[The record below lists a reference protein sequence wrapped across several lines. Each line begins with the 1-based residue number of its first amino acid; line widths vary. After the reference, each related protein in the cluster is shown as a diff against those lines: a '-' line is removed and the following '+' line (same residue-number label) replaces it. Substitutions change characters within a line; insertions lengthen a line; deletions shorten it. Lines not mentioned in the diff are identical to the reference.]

1 MIQKTKPPLKN
12 ILLWKIKKTVKTKL
26 LYVNIQ
32 HNIDTTEINDLSDDE
47 VKCLMKNLLHPSQR
61 LSTPVREKN

>member
-47 VKCLMKNLLHPSQR
+47 VKCLMKNPLHPSQR
-61 LSTPVREKN
+61 LSRPVREKN